1 MRGAAAATFGQRS
14 STGHLQSGSDSSK
27 RAKNPA
33 KPRCAA
39 SSMPSSENNFLDPA
53 GSQVRAVSSHQE
65 SRGGVS
71 EIFQE
76 ALSEIQE
83 EGMRDAARLVNGPGS
98 STNGAKEETARPKS
112 STMTAP
118 IERTESIVLGGST
131 SALERSHNCALASG
145 WRSLQRIWMGS
156 ASPPKATTA
165 QPISPATEERVSRR
179 KTGSATIFLRNS
191 SYQRP
196 PGHKGGRHR
205 NLLDQSQGF
214 PILFVAWL
222 RPAQSQNLRGSHVAS
237 SGAILEPLLPG
248 TATRSAKPSPIWC
261 CHLR

>member
-1 MRGAAAATFGQRS
+1 MRGAAAATLGQRS
-14 STGHLQSGSDSSK
+14 STGHLPSGSDSSK

-53 GSQVRAVSSHQE
+53 GSQVRAASSHQE

-98 STNGAKEETARPKS
+98 STNGAKEETARPKPKS

-131 SALERSHNCALASG
+131 SALERSHNCAPAGG
-145 WRSLQRIWMGS
+145 WRVSPKNLDGVCLPAEGNNRAADLSGNRGKSLS
-156 ASPPKATTA
+156 KKN
-165 QPISPATEERVSRR
+165 RVSD
-179 KTGSATIFLRNS
+179 N
-191 SYQRP
+191 
-196 PGHKGGRHR
+196 
-205 NLLDQSQGF
+205 F
-214 PILFVAWL
+214 PSELFVPETTW
-222 RPAQSQNLRGSHVAS
+222 AQR
-237 SGAILEPLLPG
+237 
-248 TATRSAKPSPIWC
+248 W
-261 CHLR
+261 